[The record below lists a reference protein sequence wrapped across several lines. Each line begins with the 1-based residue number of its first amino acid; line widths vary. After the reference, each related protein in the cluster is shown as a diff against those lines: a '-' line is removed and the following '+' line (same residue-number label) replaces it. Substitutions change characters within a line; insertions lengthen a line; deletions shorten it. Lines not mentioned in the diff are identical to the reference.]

1 MPTEVVQDQSMNRF
15 ELLVDGESVGL
26 TDYQIRDNTIVF
38 THTEIDP
45 ARREHGLGGEL
56 VRGAL
61 NLVRA
66 ETDYRVV
73 ANCRSPHPGSRRT
86 PVIPKS
92 GLST

>member
-56 VRGAL
+56 VR
-61 NLVRA
+61 A